1 VPGAARFSAL
11 LSYFQ
16 AEESMDKLR
25 LYLRLTRLAAVLGV
39 GALLATFLVPV
50 ERLTRRDLLGLRQR
64 LTRWFLAR
72 LGNALPF
79 RVSVQGRIP
88 QKPMLWLSNHISWTD
103 IPLIG
108 RLAPLSFLSK
118 AEVRTW
124 PVAGWLAA
132 KAGSLFIRRGS
143 GDSQLIRKQMTRHL
157 QSAHPLLMFPEGTT
171 TDGRSL
177 RTFHGRLLSAAIDSE
192 VMLQPVAIRY
202 LRNGEIDALAPFIG
216 EDDLLS
222 HLMRLFSND
231 CGDVEVHLLKPIPCQ
246 GRERAALAF
255 DAQQAVQKALFGDV
269 ARPAEPRRAGELIAA

>member
-1 VPGAARFSAL
+1 MSRLRVYARIARVL
-11 LSYFQ
+11 VVVTLG
-16 AEESMDKLR
+16 
-25 LYLRLTRLAAVLGV
+25 LTMASVFGV
-39 GALLATFLVPV
+39 F
-50 ERLTRRDLLGLRQR
+50 ERLGLAHSMQRRQR
-64 LTRWFLAR
+64 WSRFFMAR
-72 LGNALPF
+72 LSNALPF
-79 RVSVQGRIP
+79 DVTIKGELPKTS
-88 QKPMLWLSNHISWTD
+88 MLWVSNHVSWTD
-103 IPLIG
+103 IPLLG
-108 RLAPLSFLSK
+108 MLTPMSFLSK

-157 QSAHPLLMFPEGTT
+157 QTQHPLLMFPEGTT

-216 EDDLLS
+216 DDDLLS

-231 CGDVEVHLLKPIPCQ
+231 CGDVEVHLLKPIACQ

-255 DAQQAVQKALFGDV
+255 EAQQAVQKALFGTIPEKQT
-269 ARPAEPRRAGELIAA
+269 APMRPAIAA